1 MLKKNVLLQKK
12 NMSRKSLVGN
22 YPKIITLWLGLGLI
36 MIFFQVVI
44 GGITRLTGSGLSIT
58 KWEIVTGTLPP
69 MDEATWEVAFEEYKE
84 TPQYKKINEGME
96 MKDFKFIYFWEYF
109 HRLWARTMGF
119 VFILPFLY
127 FLRKGWIDS
136 FLLKRLGIVVVLA
149 ATVASFGW
157 IMVASGLVERP
168 WVNAYKLT
176 LHLSLALI
184 LFSYLLWTFLL
195 TFKRFPH
202 VTNILNI
209 KLWTKCLLFI
219 LAFQIILGGIVSGS
233 KAALFYPTWP
243 DMNGQYIPDVMVEKG
258 SFNIDNFI
266 HYDKNPY
273 FSAWIQFLHRNVAY
287 ILTFSIL
294 YFIIFYWKKVDN
306 ASYKR
311 WLVVLASLLVTQVLL
326 GIFTLKNSIYQI
338 PVNLGVAHQAVAL
351 LLLTTMLIMLFS
363 AQTKKI

>member
-69 MDEATWEVAFEEYKE
+69 MDEAAWEAEFDEYKE

-136 FLLKRLGIVVVLA
+136 FLLKRLGIVVLLA

-157 IMVASGLVERP
+157 IMVASGLIERP
-168 WVNAYKLT
+168 LVNAYKLT

-202 VTNILNI
+202 VINILNI
-209 KLWTKCLLFI
+209 RLWTKCLLFM
-219 LAFQIILGGIVSGS
+219 LALQIILGGIVSGS

-266 HYDKNPY
+266 NYDKNTY
-273 FSAWIQFLHRNVAY
+273 FSAWIQFLHRNMAY

-294 YFIIFYWKKVDN
+294 SFIIFYWKRVDN
-306 ASYKR
+306 ASYKL
-311 WLVVLASLLVTQVLL
+311 WLMLLASLLITQVLL
-326 GIFTLKNSIYQI
+326 GIFTLKNSIYKI

-351 LLLTTMLIMLFS
+351 LLLTTMLIMLYS
-363 AQTKKI
+363 VQNKKL